1 MERLGP
7 LDAFFLEAEDAANHM
22 HIGALGIMEGPPP
35 ARGELERLVTGKL
48 PLVPRYRQKVRL
60 APGNLG
66 RPVWIDDTHFD
77 LAYHVRHTALP
88 PPGGDEELR
97 NLMGRVM
104 SLQLD
109 RHRPL
114 WEMWVIE
121 GLPEDRWAVL
131 TKVHHAMVDGIAGT
145 DLLAAVFDIEP
156 EPAPPPEDDWTPA
169 PEPSSVQLAMHSLQG
184 LLVAPVERVRAIVPM
199 LSRPGQVVHRVAE
212 AARGLGRIGGLLRSP
227 ADSSLT
233 RPIGPH
239 RRWSWAHAT
248 LADVKT
254 IRGALGGTVNDVVL
268 ALVTR
273 GWRDLL
279 AGRGQSLDGR
289 VVRTVVPVSLRTPD
303 ERGQLDNRVSVMFGD
318 LPVGIDDPV
327 ERLSRLSAQLDE
339 LKHSGEIEAIDSVMA
354 AGDLTPALPHALA
367 ARALT
372 HLQPF
377 VETITTNVPGP
388 QFPLYAAGR
397 RMIEAFPFVPIAG
410 RMDLNVAIFSYVGQ
424 LTFGVTG
431 EYDLVSDLDV
441 LCAGIEEG
449 VDELLEAA
457 GVRDRRASPG

>member
-22 HIGALGIMEGPPP
+22 HIGSLGIMEGPPP
-35 ARGELERLVTGKL
+35 ARGELERLVAGKL

-60 APGNLG
+60 APVNVG

-77 LAYHVRHTALP
+77 LSYHIRHTALP
-88 PPGGDEELR
+88 PPGGDDELR

-104 SLQLD
+104 SQQLS

-121 GLPEDRWAVL
+121 GLSGDRWAVL
-131 TKVHHAMVDGIAGT
+131 SKVHHAIVDGIAGT
-145 DLLAAVFDIEP
+145 DLLAAVFDLEPEAPSPPEDHWSPEP
-156 EPAPPPEDDWTPA
+156 EPSTLD
-169 PEPSSVQLAMHSLQG
+169 LALHSLGG
-184 LLVAPVERVRAIVPM
+184 LLAAPVERARSMLPM
-199 LSRPGQVVHRVAE
+199 LGRPTTLARQVVA
-212 AARGLGRIGGLLRSP
+212 AARGLGRMGGLLRPSE
-227 ADSSLT
+227 SSVM

-239 RRWSWAHAT
+239 RRWGWAKAT

-279 AGRGQSLDGR
+279 ESRGEALDGR
-289 VVRTVVPVSLRTPD
+289 VVRTMVPVSMRTPD
-303 ERGQLDNRVSVMFGD
+303 ERGQLDNRVSVMFAD

-327 ERLSRLSAQLDE
+327 ERLSSISAQLDT
-339 LKHSGEIEAIDSVMA
+339 LKGSGEIEAVDSVMS
-354 AGDLTPALPHALA
+354 AGDFAPPLPHALA
-367 ARALT
+367 ARTLT

-397 RMIEAFPFVPIAG
+397 QMVEAFPYVPIAG
-410 RMDLNVAIFSYVGQ
+410 RMDLTVAIFSYIGQ
-424 LTFGVTG
+424 LTFAATG
-431 EYDLVSDLDV
+431 EYDHAPDIDV
-441 LCAGIEEG
+441 LCAGIENG
-449 VDELLEAA
+449 VRELLDAA
-457 GVRDRRASPG
+457 KTADVG